1 MKNAEDIFNLLSEI
15 PDPEIPVISIIEL
28 GVIRNIEIIN
38 DSTISLKITP
48 TYSGCPAMKQIE
60 DDVRKKLSENGF
72 TTIDIKTIFSPP
84 WTTDWITPEAKE
96 KLRKYGI
103 APPENSTEDKSWLT
117 GKDKNIACPRCKSL
131 NTKLISQFG
140 STACKALYQCQDC
153 LEHFD
158 YIKLNRPDKFNSF
171 NREMA
176 FELHNALDNAE
187 NNENIRAI
195 VLTGTGKA
203 FCAGQDLAE
212 AIDPNGPGIAKIV
225 DEHYNPIILRLRSI
239 EKPIIAAVNGVAA
252 GAGANIALACDI
264 VTATF
269 SASFIQAFSKIG
281 LIPDSGGTFFLPR
294 LIGFQKASALMMLG
308 DKVAATEAH
317 QMGMIYKVFSDET
330 FMDDVLKLAETL
342 SNMPTKAIGFTKRLL
357 NQSLTNDLNAQLRHE
372 GNLQVEAAN
381 TSDYKEG
388 VNAFLEKRKPEF
400 KGL

>member
-1 MKNAEDIFNLLSEI
+1 LKTAEDIFTLLSEI

-153 LEHFD
+153 LEPFD
-158 YIKLNRPDKFNSF
+158 Y
-171 NREMA
+171 
-176 FELHNALDNAE
+176 
-187 NNENIRAI
+187 
-195 VLTGTGKA
+195 
-203 FCAGQDLAE
+203 
-212 AIDPNGPGIAKIV
+212 
-225 DEHYNPIILRLRSI
+225 
-239 EKPIIAAVNGVAA
+239 
-252 GAGANIALACDI
+252 
-264 VTATF
+264 
-269 SASFIQAFSKIG
+269 
-281 LIPDSGGTFFLPR
+281 
-294 LIGFQKASALMMLG
+294 
-308 DKVAATEAH
+308 
-317 QMGMIYKVFSDET
+317 
-330 FMDDVLKLAETL
+330 
-342 SNMPTKAIGFTKRLL
+342 
-357 NQSLTNDLNAQLRHE
+357 
-372 GNLQVEAAN
+372 
-381 TSDYKEG
+381 
-388 VNAFLEKRKPEF
+388 F
-400 KGL
+400 KCI